1 MSDLVMKERPISE
14 VRQPNASKRS
24 QKTLRFAAACEPILF
39 WPQDNVDDRLLRVL
53 VVGDDQATTD
63 ELSSF
68 VAAWGHDVRCAYGG
82 LSGLASV
89 AAFRPDVLL
98 LDIAMQGMSGINVAL
113 QVRRQ
118 ERLEHCFIIAT
129 TGRSDA
135 KHRNRCYQAGVDLLL
150 TKPVTPTH
158 IETLLMLERE
168 HVWQL
173 QESLILNTSRS
184 EVAATYEDAPALE
197 W

>member
-1 MSDLVMKERPISE
+1 MSDLVMTERPISE
-14 VRQPNASKRS
+14 VTQSNASKRS
-24 QKTLRFAAACEPILF
+24 QRALRFAAACEPIVF
-39 WPQDNVDDRLLRVL
+39 WPKDNVEDRLLRVL

-89 AAFRPDVLL
+89 AAYRPDVLL
-98 LDIAMQGMSGINVAL
+98 LDIVMQGMNGINVAL

-118 ERLEHCFIIAT
+118 ERLEHCFIIAM

-150 TKPVTPTH
+150 TKPVTPAH

-173 QESLILNTSRS
+173 QQSLIVSTSRS
-184 EVAATYEDAPALE
+184 EIAATYEDAPVLE
-197 W
+197 

>member
-1 MSDLVMKERPISE
+1 MMERPISVVE
-14 VRQPNASKRS
+14 QSNAFKRS
-24 QKTLRFAAACEPILF
+24 QRALRFAAGSEPIVF
-39 WPQDNVDDRLLRVL
+39 WPKDNVDDRLLRVL

-68 VAAWGHDVRCAYGG
+68 VAAWGHDMRRAYGG

-150 TKPVTPTH
+150 TGPVTPAH

-173 QESLILNTSRS
+173 QQSLIVSTSRS
-184 EVAATYEDAPALE
+184 EIPATYAVAPALE
-197 W
+197 

>member
-1 MSDLVMKERPISE
+1 MSDLVMTERPISE
-14 VRQPNASKRS
+14 VTQSNASKRS
-24 QKTLRFAAACEPILF
+24 QRALRFAAACEPIVF
-39 WPQDNVDDRLLRVL
+39 WPKDNVEDRLLRVL

-89 AAFRPDVLL
+89 AAYRPDVLL
-98 LDIAMQGMSGINVAL
+98 LDILMRGMSGIKVAFE
-113 QVRRQ
+113 VRRQ
-118 ERLEHCFIIAT
+118 ERLKHCFIIAT
-129 TGRSDA
+129 TGRSDET
-135 KHRNRCYQAGVDLLL
+135 HRNRCYQAGVDLLL
-150 TKPVTPTH
+150 TGPVTHAH

-173 QESLILNTSRS
+173 QENLMVSTSRS
-184 EVAATYEDAPALE
+184 EIPAAYEVAPALE

>member
-1 MSDLVMKERPISE
+1 MSDLVMKERPNSE
-14 VRQPNASKRS
+14 ARQSKTSRRS
-24 QKTLRFAAACEPILF
+24 QSAFRLAAVSGTIGFVPA
-39 WPQDNVDDRLLRVL
+39 DNFDDRLLRVL
-53 VVGDDQATTD
+53 IVGDGQAAANT
-63 ELSSF
+63 LCSQ
-68 VAAWGHDVRCAYGG
+68 VANWGHDVRRAYGG

-89 AAFRPDVLL
+89 AAYRPDVLL
-98 LDIAMQGMSGINVAL
+98 LDIEMRGMSGIKVAS

-118 ERLEHCFIIAT
+118 ERLKHCFIIAT

-135 KHRNRCYQAGVDLLL
+135 KHRDRCYQAGVDLLL
-150 TKPVTPTH
+150 TKPVTPAH

-173 QESLILNTSRS
+173 QKSLIVNTSRS
-184 EVAATYEDAPALE
+184 EITGTYEQAPALE

>member
-1 MSDLVMKERPISE
+1 MSDLVMTERPISE
-14 VRQPNASKRS
+14 VTQSNASKRS
-24 QKTLRFAAACEPILF
+24 QRALRLAAACEPIAF
-39 WPQDNVDDRLLRVL
+39 WPKDNVDDRLLRVL

-89 AAFRPDVLL
+89 AAYRPDVLL
-98 LDIAMQGMSGINVAL
+98 LDIVMQGMNGINVAL

-118 ERLEHCFIIAT
+118 ERLKHCFIIAT

-150 TKPVTPTH
+150 TKPVAPSH
-158 IETLLMLERE
+158 IETLLMLE
-168 HVWQL
+168 
-173 QESLILNTSRS
+173 SRS
-184 EVAATYEDAPALE
+184 MYDSYRAV
-197 W
+197 

>member
-1 MSDLVMKERPISE
+1 MSDLVMMERPISE
-14 VRQPNASKRS
+14 VTQSNASKRS
-24 QKTLRFAAACEPILF
+24 QRALRFAAACEPIVF
-39 WPQDNVDDRLLRVL
+39 WPKDNVEDRLLRVL

-89 AAFRPDVLL
+89 AAYRPDVLL
-98 LDIAMQGMSGINVAL
+98 LDIVMQGMNGINIAL

-118 ERLEHCFIIAT
+118 ERLEHCFIIAM

-150 TKPVTPTH
+150 IKPVTPAH

-173 QESLILNTSRS
+173 QQSLIVSTGRS
-184 EVAATYEDAPALE
+184 DIAATYEDAPVLE
-197 W
+197 